1 MKPRDYLV
9 TVFSEDQQGLIAA
22 ISRALFELNIN
33 LGDASYNVLG
43 QGGKFIALCNAPADT
58 DAEAILQALQATE
71 ILKQASIQVEPFDLA
86 TRHQSSG
93 QTLRVAFTGEDMP
106 GLVAQITELAQD
118 FDANIEHMQT
128 RSQPGA
134 QSQHYRIEL
143 TLDAPENRRNPL
155 LAALQNIASSLGLQF
170 EGPIMEVAA

>member
-1 MKPRDYLV
+1 MKTHDYLV

-43 QGGKFIALCNAPADT
+43 QGGKFVALCKAPAET
-58 DAEAILQALQATE
+58 NAEAIRQALNATE
-71 ILKQASIQVEPFDLA
+71 LLQNASIQVEPFDLA

-118 FDANIEHMQT
+118 FNANIEHMQT
-128 RSQPGA
+128 RSQPNNHG
-134 QSQHYRIEL
+134 QHYRIEL
-143 TLDAPENRRNPL
+143 TLATPESRREPL
-155 LAALQNIASSLGLQF
+155 LAALQNIASSLSLQF
-170 EGPIMEVAA
+170 EGPMMEVAA